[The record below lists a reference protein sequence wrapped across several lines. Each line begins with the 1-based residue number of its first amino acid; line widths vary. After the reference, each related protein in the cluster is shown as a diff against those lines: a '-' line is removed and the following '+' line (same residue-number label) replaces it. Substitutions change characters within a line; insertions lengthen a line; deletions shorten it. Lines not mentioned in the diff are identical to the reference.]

1 MYRSSFKATVTAMSS
16 ATLAGKA
23 GFGVNINAS
32 SKVAVATT
40 AGRWCQGVLGEQDVP
55 AAADLPAEVITGGFA
70 VAIAGGTVTGG
81 DSVTLDSAGEF
92 VLATAGQEAM
102 GRVVGHQN
110 DSYANGAYFPLWLD
124 RHIAQPATVAAMT
137 IGTESTNVIEISFQG
152 PAEVAQYRLTL
163 YTTAMLPALVGAF
176 TIADGGAGALVT
188 ASAKPSCLFTTTA
201 AGLAELDVTD
211 VAGGS
216 GLTCIAVI
224 EPMPDSGK
232 VPSMPGPI
240 ESTLTFD

>member
-1 MYRSSFKATVTAMSS
+1 
-16 ATLAGKA
+16 
-23 GFGVNINAS
+23 
-32 SKVAVATT
+32 
-40 AGRWCQGVLGEQDVP
+40 
-55 AAADLPAEVITGGFA
+55 
-70 VAIAGGTVTGG
+70 
-81 DSVTLDSAGEF
+81 
-92 VLATAGQEAM
+92 
-102 GRVVGHQN
+102 
-110 DSYANGAYFPLWLD
+110 
-124 RHIAQPATVAAMT
+124 MT